1 MSATDNNLNGLAM
14 CEHAEDH
21 AFLQFVFVILIC
33 IYLNHAGLGSA
44 ARELYKEIILSSTVL
59 VYPYS
64 ICCGLFISE
73 RQ

>member
-1 MSATDNNLNGLAM
+1 MSTTDNNLNSLAM

-44 ARELYKEIILSSTVL
+44 AR
-59 VYPYS
+59 
-64 ICCGLFISE
+64 
-73 RQ
+73 

>member
-1 MSATDNNLNGLAM
+1 MSTTDNNLNGLAM
-14 CEHAEDH
+14 CEHAKDH

-44 ARELYKEIILSSTVL
+44 ARDFYKKMILSSTVL
-59 VYPYS
+59 VDPYS
-64 ICCGLFISE
+64 MCFGLFISE